1 MPDDAVGRVSGQ
13 ESGAVGRVS
22 GQESTERRLR
32 SAKEALAD
40 AIDDARQRGERPA
53 PRSRADPGVAGAR
66 LRNSTESG
74 QRTPPGADDPKPL
87 GEAIRRL
94 LAERGWQQQAAVGSA
109 IGRWAEIVGPELA
122 AHAKPDGF
130 TDGELVVIADSTAWA
145 TQLRLLA
152 GPLVK
157 RLNAEL
163 GDGTVK
169 RVKVRGPAGP
179 PRQPGAWRTPGSRG
193 PRDTYG

>member
-1 MPDDAVGRVSGQ
+1 MPGDDA
-13 ESGAVGRVS
+13 
-22 GQESTERRLR
+22 ERRLA
-32 SAKEALAD
+32 SAREALAD
-40 AIDDARQRGERPA
+40 AMDDARAR
-53 PRSRADPGVAGAR
+53 GAR
-66 LRNSTESG
+66 
-74 QRTPPGADDPKPL
+74 PGASRSEANIPAERLRAAGQPGSRRRRGDDPQPL
-87 GEAIRRL
+87 GEAIRKL
-94 LAERGWQQQAAVGSA
+94 LAERGWQQRAAAGSA

-122 AHAKPDGF
+122 AHTRPERL
-130 TDGELVVIADSTAWA
+130 TDGELVVATDSTAWA

-152 GPLVK
+152 GTLVR

-179 PRQPGAWRTPGSRG
+179 ARTPGAWRARGGRG